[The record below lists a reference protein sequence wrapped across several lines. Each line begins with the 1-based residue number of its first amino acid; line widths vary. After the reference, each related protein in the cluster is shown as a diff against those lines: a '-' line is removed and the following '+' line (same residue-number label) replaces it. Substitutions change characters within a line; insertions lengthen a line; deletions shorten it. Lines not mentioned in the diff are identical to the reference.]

1 MDTFRV
7 MRQDDNGNRFP
18 VADGLARDEAER
30 LAAEFEARGHKQLYW
45 VEPTARPMEATGSV
59 GGIGAAA
66 DGQDATALGDPAD
79 PGATGASGTA
89 NRIVVGGALIH
100 GGRVLAARRSAPAE
114 VAGRWEFPGGKA
126 EPGETEPQALERE
139 LLEELGVRARALQRL
154 PGAWLVRPGLELRLW
169 VAELLSGEPRPLED
183 HDELRWLGPGEL
195 ADVDWIDH
203 DRAVLPDLARLLDPA
218 RQSPA

>member
-1 MDTFRV
+1 M
-7 MRQDDNGNRFP
+7 
-18 VADGLARDEAER
+18 
-30 LAAEFEARGHKQLYW
+30 
-45 VEPTARPMEATGSV
+45 
-59 GGIGAAA
+59 
-66 DGQDATALGDPAD
+66 
-79 PGATGASGTA
+79 
-89 NRIVVGGALIH
+89 VVGGALIH

>member
-7 MRQDDNGNRFP
+7 MRQDDNGNRFR
-18 VADGLARDEAER
+18 VAEGLARDEAER
-30 LAAEFEARGHKQLYW
+30 VVAEFEARGHKQLYW
-45 VEPTARPMEATGSV
+45 TEPTARPTDAAGATAGRSAAA
-59 GGIGAAA
+59 GAAA
-66 DGQDATALGDPAD
+66 TTAAT
-79 PGATGASGTA
+79 TGASGTA

-114 VAGRWEFPGGKA
+114 LAGRWEFPGGKA

-169 VAELLSGEPRPLED
+169 AAELISGEPRPLED

-203 DRAVLPDLARLLDPA
+203 DRAVLPDLARLLDPPP
-218 RQSPA
+218 PAA